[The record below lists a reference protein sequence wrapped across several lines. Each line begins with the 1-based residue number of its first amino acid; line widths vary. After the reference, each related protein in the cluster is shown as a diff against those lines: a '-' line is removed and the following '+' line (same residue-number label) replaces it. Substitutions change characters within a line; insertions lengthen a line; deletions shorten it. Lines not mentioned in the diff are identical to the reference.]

1 MKSTIRNR
9 KDVIFDEAA
18 ELFRER
24 GYRATSMRDLAEKVG
39 IEAASLYNH
48 IASKQELLRELLM
61 QIAELFT
68 AGMSQI
74 YTSQDSGLHKLEQL
88 ISLHVRLTVE
98 HTKPI
103 GLLTGEWIY
112 LEEPAQ
118 GEFLT
123 LRTDYENKFV
133 DILQTALQ
141 EGDLVELDPRIAMFS
156 ILSTLHGL
164 HSWYR
169 KNSNMPFAE
178 LENAMHQCLLD
189 GLKK

>member
-1 MKSTIRNR
+1 MIQTERNR
-9 KDVIFDEAA
+9 KQIILDEAA

-48 IASKQELLRELLM
+48 ISSKQQLLYELLM

-68 AGMSQI
+68 EGMKTI
-74 YTSQDSGLHKLEQL
+74 DSLNVAPTEKLNKL
-88 ISLHVRLTVE
+88 ISLHVKLTVE
-98 HTKPI
+98 HPKPI
-103 GLLTGEWIY
+103 GLLTGEWIH

-118 GEFLT
+118 SKFMK
-123 LRTDYENKFV
+123 LRTDYEQKFV
-133 DILQTALQ
+133 AIL
-141 EGDLVELDPRIAMFS
+141 EDGIEKNELEKIDPRIAMFS

-164 HSWYR
+164 QSWYR
-169 KNSNMPFAE
+169 RNKDMTFHE
-178 LENAMHQCLLD
+178 LEAAMQQCLLK

>member
-1 MKSTIRNR
+1 MIHAERNR
-9 KDVIFDEAA
+9 RQIILDEAA

-48 IASKQELLRELLM
+48 ISSKQQLLCELLM

-68 AGMSQI
+68 EGMQKI
-74 YTSQDSGLHKLEQL
+74 DSLAISPTDKLNKL

-103 GLLTGEWIY
+103 GLLTGEWIH
-112 LEEPAQ
+112 LEDPVQ
-118 GEFLT
+118 GEFLK
-123 LRTDYENKFV
+123 LRKNYENRFV
-133 DILQTALQ
+133 AILKAGMDKN
-141 EGDLVELDPRIAMFS
+141 EIVSVDPHIAMFS

-164 HSWYR
+164 QSWYR
-169 KNSNMPFAE
+169 RNRDMTFQE
-178 LENAMHQCLLD
+178 LEEAMQQCLLK